1 MAAERTLS
9 GYGDS
14 GAAKVAQ
21 TARELSIV
29 DERLRSFA
37 QKQAYRGPRALQ
49 WEESASLMAPQYKN
63 TFYFGNYNFPGIKKT
78 QLQVDSTCQLANWK
92 FGAIC
97 DAMMTP
103 FSSTWAVLASTD
115 PNIQKDRQSRL
126 YFERVSHILAEMRNA
141 PNAAFRR
148 NNQVIWQMLGAFGNG
163 PLFVDREIDARGNPA
178 RGVRYSAIPL
188 GQVYIETNHQGR
200 VVGFDRWFRLTAFQ
214 ASCAFEKIPEQLQT
228 ALEKNS
234 QAPFDF
240 LHCVCP
246 NSEYEPGRKDA
257 EAMPFRSYYISLT
270 TKQLLTPK
278 GAASNIGGYRTFPL
292 PYARYLQ
299 NPEDPY
305 ADGPAQLI
313 LPALKTLNA
322 EKTMY
327 LKVGHRTADPILL
340 GPDDGLVDPS
350 LRPGTYMKG
359 GMGPDGKPLVSPL
372 EYGSIQITKE
382 MMDEERAIIG
392 EAFLTTIFSALVEN
406 PQMTATQVVELIN
419 QKGIFLAPMAG
430 SVAPEYLGAMIER
443 EVDLADDLMLLPPMP
458 PLLREAGGQY
468 KVIYTSP
475 LFKAARAGDAA
486 GFLRTVESALEVA
499 GQTGD
504 PSHMDPFAFKR
515 AWPAIADIQSVPE
528 SWMASPDEMDAL
540 VQARAKAK
548 QQEQDVQALPAQ
560 AAMLK
565 AQAVVQKAGG
575 RINQQP
581 GGQPTA

>member
-1 MAAERTLS
+1 MAAERTVS

-14 GAAKVAQ
+14 SAALVAQ
-21 TARELSIV
+21 TAREMSIV

-37 QKQAYRGPRALQ
+37 QKQTYRSQRAWQ
-49 WEESASLMAPQYKN
+49 WEESASLMMPTMRN
-63 TFYFGNYNFPGIKKT
+63 TFFFGSYNFAGTKKT
-78 QLQVDSTCQLANWK
+78 QLQVDSTAQLANWK

-103 FSSTWAVLASTD
+103 FSSTWAILASTD
-115 PNIQKDRQSRL
+115 PNIQKDRQCKL
-126 YFERVSHILAEMRNA
+126 YFERVSHILSEMRNS

-148 NNQVIWQMLGAFGNG
+148 NNQVIWQMLGAFGNA

-200 VVGFDRWFRLTAFQ
+200 VIGFDRWFRLTPFQ

-246 NSEYEPGRKDA
+246 NNEYEPGRKDA
-257 EAMPFRSYYISLT
+257 EGMAFRSYYISLT
-270 TKQLLTPK
+270 TRQLLTPK
-278 GAASNIGGYRTFPL
+278 GAASNIGGYRTFPM

-322 EKTMY
+322 EKTMF
-327 LKVGHRTADPILL
+327 LKVGHRVGDPIILRA
-340 GPDDGLVDPS
+340 DDGIIDPS
-350 LRPGTYMKG
+350 LKPGSQIVG
-359 GMGPDGKPLVSPL
+359 GISSDGKELVKAL
-372 EYGSIQITKE
+372 EFGNLPITKE

-443 EVDLADDLMLLPPMP
+443 EIDLASDLMLLPPMP
-458 PLLREAGGQY
+458 PLLRESGGQY

-499 GQTGD
+499 SQTGD
-504 PSHMDPFAFKR
+504 PSHVDAFAFKR

-540 VQARAKAK
+540 VQARAQAK
-548 QQEQDVQALPAQ
+548 QQEQQIQAMPAQ

-565 AQAVVQKAGG
+565 ARAVVSKQTGAP
-575 RINQQP
+575 IQNAAAPPQ
-581 GGQPTA
+581 